1 MLEKLFIS
9 YLFFLVDHRVY
20 SDYCQ
25 KLPRYYTYSDATFNK
40 PILLLIRL
48 NEYVKIY
55 QHISN
60 LSSIGT

>member
-1 MLEKLFIS
+1 MPENCSLLAIFSSGLELIQITVILIRS
-9 YLFFLVDHRVY
+9 
-20 SDYCQ
+20 
-25 KLPRYYTYSDATFNK
+25 YTYSDTTFRK
-40 PILLLIRL
+40 TILLLLGL